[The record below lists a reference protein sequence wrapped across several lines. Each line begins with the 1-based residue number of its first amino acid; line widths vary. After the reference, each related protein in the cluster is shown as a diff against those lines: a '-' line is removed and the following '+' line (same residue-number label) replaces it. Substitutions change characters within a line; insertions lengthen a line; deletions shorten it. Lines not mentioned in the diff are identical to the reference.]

1 MGGFLAGDAPVTQ
14 DLYNIVVGVGGA
26 AIGWVLKVVWDSV
39 NSLQSDLKALERVL
53 HTKYVSKDDYKT
65 DIQDLKEM
73 VKAIF
78 DRLDRKVDKG

>member
-1 MGGFLAGDAPVTQ
+1 VGGFLAGGALMSQ

-39 NSLQSDLKALERVL
+39 NALQADMKTLERVL
-53 HTKYVSKDDYKT
+53 HTKYVSKDDYRS
-65 DIQDLKEM
+65 DIQEIKEM

-78 DRLDRKVDKG
+78 DRLERKVDKG

>member
-1 MGGFLAGDAPVTQ
+1 MTQ
-14 DLYNIVVGVGGA
+14 DLYNIVVGVSGA

-39 NSLQSDLKALERVL
+39 NSLQADVKTLERLL
-53 HTKYVSKDDYKT
+53 HTEYVRKDDYRT
-65 DIQDLKEM
+65 DIQEIKEM